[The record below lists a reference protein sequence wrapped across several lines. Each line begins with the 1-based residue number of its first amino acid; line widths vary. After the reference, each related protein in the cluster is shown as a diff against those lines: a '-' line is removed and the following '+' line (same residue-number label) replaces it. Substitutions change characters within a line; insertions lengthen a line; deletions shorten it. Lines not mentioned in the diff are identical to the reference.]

1 MFPYGH
7 VECSFDSIAEQGLTG
22 GQKFSTQYHEVV
34 VFSEKLRSKGSFGH
48 VECSSENPGNNNL
61 VGGQKNSPQNQ
72 KGWILLP
79 KKISKMFVWT
89 RNNQFLHLCHKTF
102 ARRPKIFGSMSK
114 KDEKTQPFRLKKTT
128 QLFPYGHL
136 DCSFHNSVEMFF
148 RKIFSVSVLDWKE
161 RKKNSKK
168 SIKIFQR
175 TRRRWLWQPHPK
187 KLQHKAKTFSLDL
200 QNWDEKDSF
209 SETVLFLKMF
219 LMGTRKSVLA
229 GPPKIFLQLPKS
241 FRSSSACFEKNQ
253 SSGKKIVFPRNVSL
267 DT

>member
-79 KKISKMFVWT
+79 KKIRKMFVWT
-89 RNNQFLHLCHKTF
+89 RNNQFLHFCHKTF

-114 KDEKTQPFRLKKTT
+114 RMKKHNLFDWKKLPNYFPMDTWIAVFTTPSKCFSEK
-128 QLFPYGHL
+128 
-136 DCSFHNSVEMFF
+136 FF
-148 RKIFSVSVLDWKE
+148 QSVSLTDKE
-161 RKKNSKK
+161 RNKNSKK
-168 SIKIFQR
+168 IHQIF
-175 TRRRWLWQPHPK
+175 PK
-187 KLQHKAKTFSLDL
+187 
-200 QNWDEKDSF
+200 
-209 SETVLFLKMF
+209 
-219 LMGTRKSVLA
+219 
-229 GPPKIFLQLPKS
+229 
-241 FRSSSACFEKNQ
+241 
-253 SSGKKIVFPRNVSL
+253 

>member
-48 VECSSENPGNNNL
+48 VECSSENPRNNNL
-61 VGGQKNSPQNQ
+61 VGGHKIHPKTEKDEFFSR
-72 KGWILLP
+72 KRSAKCSYGHVIISFCIFAIKLLP
-79 KKISKMFVWT
+79 EGRKFLVPCPKRMKKHNLFDW
-89 RNNQFLHLCHKTF
+89 
-102 ARRPKIFGSMSK
+102 K
-114 KDEKTQPFRLKKTT
+114 KLPNYFPMDTWIAVFTTPWKCFSEK
-128 QLFPYGHL
+128 
-136 DCSFHNSVEMFF
+136 FF
-148 RKIFSVSVLDWKE
+148 QSVSLTDKE

-200 QNWDEKDSF
+200 
-209 SETVLFLKMF
+209 
-219 LMGTRKSVLA
+219 
-229 GPPKIFLQLPKS
+229 
-241 FRSSSACFEKNQ
+241 
-253 SSGKKIVFPRNVSL
+253 
-267 DT
+267 